1 MYDLV
6 EVGTILQRI
15 CSFLQVLQ
23 HQTLAIISLGG
34 ALKEHFIKHFPDVFK
49 G

>member
-23 HQTLAIISLGG
+23 HQTLAIISLVG
-34 ALKEHFIKHFPDVFK
+34 ALKEHFPDVFK